1 MRVETMLLAVASH
14 VLPRRHRARWREE
27 AAAVLVEVS
36 GARRFRYTVDTVLK
50 VPLLAWR
57 HRRNEEVV
65 SVPAR
70 VMSAVVGAALLA
82 SAIVVV
88 APILSGM
95 LRLPRGALVLGV
107 GDPIGYLLL
116 FGGLSALVAA
126 RSFRSAR
133 RYGGGLR
140 YADSGAVL
148 ITVFVGIGPVIA
160 SPLSTGLDLPVVA
173 LAGHLLPGA
182 WLATISALA
191 LRRRMGPWPLAFVG
205 TVAGLA
211 LIGVLGVVP
220 LTQPQGG
227 QEQLELLVG
236 RLSLLVAAPTYLVWS
251 CWAGLRLLLGRQDLL
266 LSWPVVPDGPRPGDA
281 R

>member
-1 MRVETMLLAVASH
+1 MRVETGLLAVAAY

-36 GARRFRYTVDTVLK
+36 GARRFRYTVDTVVK
-50 VPLLAWR
+50 VPLVAWQ
-57 HRRNEEVV
+57 HRRSEDVV

-82 SAIVVV
+82 GAVVV
-88 APILSGM
+88 FAPILSGV
-95 LRLPRGALVLGV
+95 LRLPPGGLVLGV
-107 GDPIGYLLL
+107 GDPMGYLLL

-160 SPLSTGLDLPVVA
+160 RPLSTGLDLPVVA
-173 LAGHLLPGA
+173 LVGHLLPGA
-182 WLATISALA
+182 WLAAISVSA
-191 LRRRMGPWPLAFVG
+191 LRRRMGPWPLAVVG

-220 LTQPQGG
+220 LTQPLSG

-266 LSWPVVPDGPRPGDA
+266 LAWPAVPDSPRPGDA